1 MASVTPPAVLAAVD
15 LGSNS
20 FRMEIGRVAGDRIYT
35 TDAMR
40 EPVRLASGLT
50 ADKLLT
56 PEAATRALATLE
68 RFGERL
74 RGMDKRQ
81 VRAVATN
88 TLRVARN
95 APAFLQRAER
105 ALGFPIEVIAGRE
118 EARLI
123 YFGVAHL
130 LEPGTTRR
138 LVVDIGGGSTELIV
152 GTGYVPEVMESV
164 YVGCVS
170 WSMRFFPG
178 DLYDKAG
185 FKQAELAARRAM
197 EPIAKGIRSRGWSE
211 AIGSSGTA
219 RALADLIEQNGFAD
233 HGITAE
239 GLDRLRATM
248 LKAGSAA
255 DLKLVGLKPD
265 RVPVLAGGLAI
276 MLAAFSEFDLATMSV
291 SDGALRTG
299 VLYDL
304 LGRTSDE
311 DKREATVRDLMR
323 RYEVDE
329 THAMAVAAL
338 ARSLWQG
345 LVDSRLASDS
355 RLLDGAE
362 AGDRV
367 LRWAAMTHEIGLTIS
382 HNGYHKHSA
391 YILSNADLPGFSRRE
406 QAALAALVL
415 GHTGKLPKVRALIEA
430 EEDWRLVLCLRLAA
444 VMFRSR
450 NYGKLPAVTL
460 AAGRRGYVLG
470 VPRSWLEANPLTEY
484 DLREEMA
491 EWRRLGKDV
500 ELDAV

>member
-1 MASVTPPAVLAAVD
+1 
-15 LGSNS
+15 
-20 FRMEIGRVAGDRIYT
+20 
-35 TDAMR
+35 MR
-40 EPVRLASGLT
+40 
-50 ADKLLT
+50 
-56 PEAATRALATLE
+56 ATL
-68 RFGERL
+68 
-74 RGMDKRQ
+74 
-81 VRAVATN
+81 
-88 TLRVARN
+88 
-95 APAFLQRAER
+95 
-105 ALGFPIEVIAGRE
+105 
-118 EARLI
+118 
-123 YFGVAHL
+123 
-130 LEPGTTRR
+130 
-138 LVVDIGGGSTELIV
+138 
-152 GTGYVPEVMESV
+152 
-164 YVGCVS
+164 
-170 WSMRFFPG
+170 
-178 DLYDKAG
+178 
-185 FKQAELAARRAM
+185 
-197 EPIAKGIRSRGWSE
+197 
-211 AIGSSGTA
+211 
-219 RALADLIEQNGFAD
+219 
-233 HGITAE
+233 
-239 GLDRLRATM
+239 

-276 MLAAFSEFDLATMSV
+276 MLAAFAEFDIGTMSV

-345 LVDSRLASDS
+345 LVDSRPASDS

-362 AGDRV
+362 AGDRI

-406 QAALAALVL
+406 QAALAALVV

-444 VMFRSR
+444 VVYRSR
-450 NYGKLPAVTL
+450 NYGQLPAVTL
-460 AAGRRGYVLG
+460 TAGRRGYALG
-470 VPRSWLEANPLTEY
+470 VPRSWLESNPLTEY